1 MAKRLKQEIVIIK
14 PLYLLAIAGKKSCP
28 MIVGMTVGIWLIT
41 VGLCDVCVMVM
52 CVGAPTDAPPIV
64 RM

>member
-1 MAKRLKQEIVIIK
+1 MIK
-14 PLYLLAIAGKKSCP
+14 TRNSDHKASLAIARKKSCP
-28 MIVGMTVGIWLIT
+28 SIAGMIVGIWLIT
-41 VGLCDVCVMVM
+41 VGLCDDCVMVM